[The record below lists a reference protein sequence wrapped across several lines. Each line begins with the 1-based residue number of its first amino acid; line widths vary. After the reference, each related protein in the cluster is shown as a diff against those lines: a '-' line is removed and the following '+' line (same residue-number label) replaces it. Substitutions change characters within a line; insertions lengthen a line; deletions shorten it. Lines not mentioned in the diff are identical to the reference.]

1 MTIEHD
7 FVEYERTNRK
17 ILYFNFTNILLVIS
31 KDDFD
36 DVYDVDTSFHSYYI
50 VEFTSTPYTFKEYLN
65 IYGHVI
71 KYGGNV
77 CEVNYVSNKHKLT
90 LMCCFRLVK
99 KSAQCFEKIYK
110 WRFTCQFL

>member
-1 MTIEHD
+1 MEHD
-7 FVEYERTNRK
+7 FVEYERINRK
-17 ILYFNFTNILLVIS
+17 ILYFNVTNILLVIL
-31 KDDFD
+31 KGDFYG
-36 DVYDVDTSFHSYYI
+36 VYDVDTSFHSYYI

-90 LMCCFRLVK
+90 LMCCFR
-99 KSAQCFEKIYK
+99 
-110 WRFTCQFL
+110 